1 MADGSHGGWDG
12 SPFSKWHLLEIAVSS
27 GAIYTA
33 KIDGIEVPYDGAPF
47 HAEEL
52 EREGLFERVLGSPVL
67 GGVSDFVIWMATALG
82 ESRARKRAS

>member
-12 SPFSKWHLLEIAVSS
+12 SPFSKWYLLEVAIAA

-33 KIDGIEVPYDGAPF
+33 KIDGIEAPYDGAPF

-52 EREGLFERVLGSPVL
+52 EREGMFERVAGAPVL
-67 GGVSDFVIWMATALG
+67 EGVDHFVIWKATVLG
-82 ESRARKRAS
+82 TRAVKGRA